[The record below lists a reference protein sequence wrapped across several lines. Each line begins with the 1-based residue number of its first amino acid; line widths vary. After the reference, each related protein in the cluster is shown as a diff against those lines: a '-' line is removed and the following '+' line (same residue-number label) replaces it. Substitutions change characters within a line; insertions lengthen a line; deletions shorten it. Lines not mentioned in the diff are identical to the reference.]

1 MCGARRCARLLL
13 QLVQLPQVLKHAG
26 ARSPPEPGPA
36 RPGLRGSPLLNH
48 KPNHEHF
55 VGQPSA

>member
-26 ARSPPEPGPA
+26 ARSPEPGPA
-36 RPGLRGSPLLNH
+36 RPGLRVDPGNLSIMGRGALAAIS
-48 KPNHEHF
+48 KK
-55 VGQPSA
+55 

>member
-1 MCGARRCARLLL
+1 MSGARRCARLLL

-26 ARSPPEPGPA
+26 ARSPEPGPA
-36 RPGLRGSPLLNH
+36 RPGLRGFTVAKP